1 MNALRAGLGQ
11 HNFLGLVISTR
22 FSQFIESGRVKI
34 ITDYI
39 LTGSGYLESGKN
51 LTQPYMLRLL
61 SSTKALLYLD
71 G

>member
-22 FSQFIESGRVKI
+22 FSQFIESGRVKV

-39 LTGSGYLESGKN
+39 LAGSGYLESGRN
-51 LTQPYMLRLL
+51 LTQP
-61 SSTKALLYLD
+61 
-71 G
+71 

>member
-22 FSQFIESGRVKI
+22 FSQFFESGWIKI

-39 LTGSGYLESGKN
+39 LAGSGYLESGQI
-51 LTQPYMLRLL
+51 LTQP
-61 SSTKALLYLD
+61 
-71 G
+71 

>member
-34 ITDYI
+34 KTDFI
-39 LTGSGYLESGKN
+39 LAEAGYLESGQN
-51 LTQPYMLRLL
+51 LTQP
-61 SSTKALLYLD
+61 
-71 G
+71 